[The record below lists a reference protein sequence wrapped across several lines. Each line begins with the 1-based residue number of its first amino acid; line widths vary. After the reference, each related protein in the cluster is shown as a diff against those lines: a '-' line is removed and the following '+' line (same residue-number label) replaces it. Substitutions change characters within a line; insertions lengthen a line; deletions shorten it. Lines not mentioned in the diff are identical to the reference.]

1 MPIVCLDMEGVL
13 VPEIWIQVARVTRI
27 DALMITTRDEPDYNK
42 LMKFR
47 LKTLRANRIRLAD
60 IQRVI
65 ATMNPLPGAKS
76 FLDKL
81 RARRQV
87 IILSDTYYEFAAPL
101 MKKLDFPTLF
111 CNWLVTD
118 SKGFI
123 KNYVIR
129 QKDGKRKAVTGL
141 KNLGFTVY
149 AAGDSYNDLT
159 MLREADKGFLFNAPT
174 SIRRQ
179 CRDLKAVTEYAA
191 LLKQLSG
198 I

>member
-13 VPEIWIQVARVTRI
+13 VPEIWIQVAKETKI
-27 DALMITTRDEPDYNK
+27 SALKITTRDEPDYDK

-47 LKTLRANRIRLAD
+47 LKTLRVNRIRLAD

-65 ATMNPLPGAKS
+65 ATMNPLPGALS
-76 FLDKL
+76 FLNKL
-81 RARRQV
+81 RTRRQV
-87 IILSDTYYEFAAPL
+87 VILSDTYYEFAAPL
-101 MKKLDFPTLF
+101 IKKLGFPTLF
-111 CNWLVTD
+111 CNWLVID
-118 SKGFI
+118 SRGFI

-141 KNLGFTVY
+141 KKLGFTVY

-159 MLREADKGFLFNAPT
+159 MLREADKGFLFNAPA

-179 CRDLKAVTEYAA
+179 CRDLKAFTGYAA
-191 LLKQLSG
+191 LLKQLT
-198 I
+198 